1 MQAAAKKEIGPADP
15 ADAEVA
21 AQQKVIERTE
31 KVVKDAEARWST
43 INDKKDGPPPA
54 GGAPAPNSNG
64 GGNMTDKDADADAEA
79 ETEAEEDELHD
90 EDDHAGATAPAARAQ
105 AAENGHAAPEDAKHT
120 NNSKTEVRPA
130 PVSSASTFI
139 DSSYLLPF

>member
-1 MQAAAKKEIGPADP
+1 MSQSVSVEGRTSPHVDLAADVFKDRKESAVR
-15 ADAEVA
+15 EVESA
-21 AQQKVIERTE
+21 V
-31 KVVKDAEARWST
+31 
-43 INDKKDGPPPA
+43 
-54 GGAPAPNSNG
+54 
-64 GGNMTDKDADADAEA
+64 ADADAEA

>member
-90 EDDHAGATAPAARAQ
+90 EQEQQDPEEQGQDPEEEKGAQVGRR
-105 AAENGHAAPEDAKHT
+105 
-120 NNSKTEVRPA
+120 V
-130 PVSSASTFI
+130 I
-139 DSSYLLPF
+139 

>member
-1 MQAAAKKEIGPADP
+1 MSREEEQEREEAL
-15 ADAEVA
+15 AEVVDPLYPLSRA
-21 AQQKVIERTE
+21 
-31 KVVKDAEARWST
+31 
-43 INDKKDGPPPA
+43 
-54 GGAPAPNSNG
+54 
-64 GGNMTDKDADADAEA
+64 DADADAEA